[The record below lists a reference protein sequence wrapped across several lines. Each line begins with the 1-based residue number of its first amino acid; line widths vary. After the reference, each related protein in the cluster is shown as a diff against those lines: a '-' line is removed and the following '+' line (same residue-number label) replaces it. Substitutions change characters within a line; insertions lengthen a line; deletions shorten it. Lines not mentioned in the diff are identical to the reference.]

1 MATGC
6 SQIVAGKDAA
16 PSVDAAH
23 AVDGYLL
30 DEELI
35 HVDNVFL
42 LPFSGVDSHFLKT
55 FLVKPGML
63 FLSNIEI
70 CPSIRNS
77 LNGQCSLANRPGA

>member
-1 MATGC
+1 MATGPHR
-6 SQIVAGKDAA
+6 SSPGKDAA

-42 LPFSGVDSHFLKT
+42 WPFSGVDSHFLKT

-63 FLSNIEI
+63 FLSNIGI
-70 CPSIRNS
+70 CPRTRNS